1 MSLKGAEWRV
11 WTMKKGDNVV
21 EGSREKGLSNEKGIN
36 GD

>member
-21 EGSREKGLSNEKGIN
+21 ERSRVEGLDDEKG
-36 GD
+36 